1 MISIEEGNLK
11 IKELI
16 ESSTPFIAGKMGAV
30 EMHLMVCDLSKRGW
44 DDSARWHASN
54 HAGITPPDD
63 RILEYFR
70 KVYTESLKQTD
81 LLTIWYPEREVSEEK
96 VVSRH
101 YCPNATFIAG
111 LQALEPFY
119 HVNPWSAALEGK
131 KVLVVHPFED
141 SIREQFS
148 KKDLLFQDKS
158 VLPDFELITLK
169 TYQTHGGGNTDLQ
182 WDTCFEDMAE
192 KIQGQDFDVALIGA
206 GGYGLPLC
214 NVAKQMGK
222 PVVHVGGGL
231 QIMFGI
237 KGNRWDANPAVNK
250 YYNEHW
256 KRPFESER
264 PKNSTIV
271 EGGCYW

>member
-30 EMHLMVCDLSKRGW
+30 EMHLMVCALSKRGW
-44 DDSARWHASN
+44 DDSARWHATN
-54 HAGITPPDD
+54 HAGITPPTDH
-63 RILEYFR
+63 ILRYFE
-70 KVYTESLKQTD
+70 KVYLESLKEVD
-81 LLTIWYPEREVSEEK
+81 LLTIWHPENKNSEEM
-96 VVSRH
+96 VVSKH
-101 YCPNATFIAG
+101 CCPNATFIAG

-119 HVNPWSAALEGK
+119 HETPWSAALAGK

-148 KKDLLFQDKS
+148 RKELLFEDKR
-158 VLPDFELITLK
+158 VLPDFELITIK

-182 WDTCFEDMAE
+182 WDRCYEDMAE
-192 KIQGQDFDVALIGA
+192 KIQKADFDVALIGA

-237 KGNRWDANPAVNK
+237 KGNRWDTMPAVSK
-250 YYNEHW
+250 YYNSNW
-256 KRPFESER
+256 KRPNEDER
-264 PKNSTIV
+264 PKNSSIV